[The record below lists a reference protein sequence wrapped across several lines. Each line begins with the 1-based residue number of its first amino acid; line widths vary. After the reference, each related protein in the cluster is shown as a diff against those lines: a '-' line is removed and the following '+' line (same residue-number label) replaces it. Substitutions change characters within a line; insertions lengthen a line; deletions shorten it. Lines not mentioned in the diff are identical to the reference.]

1 MKTQQ
6 VLFMVLAVVV
16 GLFIWNYIQKMQQ
29 KSYDYDY
36 DYQQANPE
44 TL

>member
-6 VLFMVLAVVV
+6 VLVMVLAVVV
-16 GLFIWNYIQKMQQ
+16 GLFVWNQIQKWQQ
-29 KSYDYDY
+29 KSSYDY
-36 DYQQANPE
+36 DYQQASPE